1 MVFGAV
7 LWMVARLMVVSV
19 IVWMIIMMI
28 VGMVIVVIVNLLVDL
43 AYGWLNPKVRTT

>member
-28 VGMVIVVIVNLLVDL
+28 VGMVLGKRHR
-43 AYGWLNPKVRTT
+43 AYKACA